1 MKADIERP
9 EVTDIGV
16 AIVKEKNEVGEDSW
30 NSYLINMKD
39 HAVGMVFVSSRGY
52 GTIQGE
58 KRETSML
65 RHYLD
70 EVSAHSYLKIEPIM
84 EEVFRFTNEYWVSF
98 FDEGKMFDKKYI
110 FASESISEQN
120 FTLIPVIG
128 KKGVLIV

>member
-70 EVSAHSYLKIEPIM
+70 EVSAHSYRKIEPIM